1 MAFINQ
7 HEHLTKSNFKIYS
20 ATKATNDKLKETNDY
35 IFFANSSI
43 SSAPS
48 VKYWMACDIS
58 SIAVV

>member
-7 HEHLTKSNFKIYS
+7 HEHLTESNFKICS
-20 ATKATNDKLKETNDY
+20 TTKSTNDKMKETNDY

-43 SSAPS
+43 SSAPP